1 MDLNLYGKGKEYGDN
16 HYQSKSHIWDLGGTT
31 KGG

>member
-1 MDLNLYGKGKEYGDN
+1 MDLNLYGKGEYGDN